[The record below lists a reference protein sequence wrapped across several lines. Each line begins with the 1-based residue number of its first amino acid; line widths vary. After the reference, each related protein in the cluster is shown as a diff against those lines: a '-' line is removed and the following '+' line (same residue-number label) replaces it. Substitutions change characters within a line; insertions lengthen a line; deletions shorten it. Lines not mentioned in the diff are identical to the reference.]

1 MKPARSFASDNNA
14 GVHPEV
20 LQAIAKANQGHA
32 VGYGDDDWTQSAIGK
47 FKRQFGSD
55 IEVFMVFNGTAA
67 NCLSLKALTNSYQA
81 VICAEAAHIYTDE
94 CGAPEKFTGCKLIP
108 IPTRDGKLT
117 VESVSHAYH
126 GIGDQHHVQPR
137 VISITQATEVG
148 TVYKPHEIKSLARF
162 AHERGMFLHVDGARI
177 ANAAASLGQTLRQA
191 TRDLGVD
198 VLSFGGTKNGAM
210 GAEAVVFFDKKLCQD
225 FLYLRK
231 QGMQL
236 ASKMRFI
243 SAQFDALLAGD
254 LWLKSAQHANRMAR
268 LLQKHLREIPQVR
281 IVYNVEANG
290 VFVKIP
296 RKAIARL
303 LKRYFFYV
311 WNEEQSVVRWMCSF
325 DTTEQDVKQFAR
337 FVAETVAHSNVART
351 CPERGRRSPRPRE
364 ASEKTKAAGK
374 TATQSQDRKSRAAGE
389 GARATR
395 QLV

>member
-20 LQAIAKANQGHA
+20 LQAIAAANQGHA
-32 VGYGDDDWTQSAIGK
+32 VGYGDDAYTESAVRK
-47 FKRQFGSD
+47 FKQHFGPD
-55 IEVFMVFNGTAA
+55 IDVFIVFNGTAA
-67 NCLSLKALTNSYQA
+67 NCLSLKALTNSYHA

-108 IPTRDGKLT
+108 LPTRDGKLT
-117 VESVSHAYH
+117 VESVSQAYH

-148 TVYKPHEIKSLARF
+148 TVYKTAEIKALARF

-198 VLSFGGTKNGAM
+198 VLSFGGTKNGAL
-210 GAEAVVFFDKKLCQD
+210 GAEAVVFFDKELGHD

-243 SAQFDALLAGD
+243 SAQFDALLTGD
-254 LWLKSAQHANRMAR
+254 LWLKSAQHSNRMAR
-268 LLQKHLREIPQVR
+268 LLQKKLREIPQVK
-281 IVYNVEANG
+281 IVYKVEANG
-290 VFVKIP
+290 VFAKIP
-296 RKAIARL
+296 RPAIAKL
-303 LKRYFFYV
+303 QKRYFFYV
-311 WNEEQSVVRWMCSF
+311 WNEQQSVVRWMCSF
-325 DTTEQDVKQFAR
+325 DTTEQDVKQFVR
-337 FVAETVAHSNVART
+337 FVAETVAR
-351 CPERGRRSPRPRE
+351 
-364 ASEKTKAAGK
+364 
-374 TATQSQDRKSRAAGE
+374 
-389 GARATR
+389 
-395 QLV
+395 